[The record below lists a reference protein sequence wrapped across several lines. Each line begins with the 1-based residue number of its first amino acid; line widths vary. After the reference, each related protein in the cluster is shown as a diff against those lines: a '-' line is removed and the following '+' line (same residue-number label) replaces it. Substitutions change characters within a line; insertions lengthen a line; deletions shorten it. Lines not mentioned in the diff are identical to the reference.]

1 MSSPWNEINN
11 FSKVVAAIDLQIYKA
26 ITPYYQK
33 LVNIAIPTFTAYNQ
47 IMRKEYAY
55 KQAVLNMWDDFVI
68 EIKTKNRYFP
78 KSKFIDI
85 FKKCASVAKYIIR
98 KDKTY
103 FRARIIEPHEFSDIV
118 HSVINNAIENSK
130 DYENK
135 EYSDKSNDVW
145 DFIFKLPYSV
155 WEQEYLNSHQ
165 LDNVEFW
172 GFDKDDSDAPPSENV
187 NQGRVNP
194 PGISCLYA
202 ANSVS
207 TAISEIQPSIG
218 QTVSVGKIK
227 TLKDLN
233 IFDFDFSKTYKD
245 SNFLD
250 QSVVEI
256 KKQIGISIGKIAIFF
271 NVLSELFTRP
281 AMGNINNYYATQY
294 LSEYIK
300 ELGFDGI
307 IYKSSLKKGGS
318 NIVLFDTSRDEN
330 NNPKNYKFLSSS
342 VYKIESIKISTMQI
356 LPKHDPENAK
366 KD

>member
-1 MSSPWNEINN
+1 MPLPWNEINK
-11 FSKVVAAIDLQIYKA
+11 FAKAVAAIDLQIFRA
-26 ITPYYQK
+26 VTPYYQK
-33 LVNIAIPTFTAYNQ
+33 FASIVPPAITIYSQ

-55 KQAVLNMWDDFVI
+55 KQAVLNMWDDFVL

-78 KSKFIDI
+78 KSEFIDI
-85 FKKCASVAKYIIR
+85 FKKCASVAKCIIK

-103 FRARIIEPHEFSDIV
+103 FRARIIEPNEFSDIV
-118 HSVINNAIENSK
+118 HSLINKAIENSK

-135 EYSDKSNDVW
+135 EFSDKSKDVW
-145 DFIFKLPYSV
+145 DFIFKLPYNV
-155 WEQEYLNSHQ
+155 WEQEYLNSYQ

-172 GFDKDDSDAPPSENV
+172 GFDKDGSDAPPSENV
-187 NQGRVNP
+187 NHGRVNP

-218 QTVSVGKIK
+218 QTVSIGRIK

-245 SNFLD
+245 SDFMD

-271 NVLSELFTRP
+271 NVLSDLFSRP
-281 AMGNINNYYATQY
+281 AMGNVDNYYATQY

-318 NIVLFDTSRDEN
+318 NIVLFDTSRDED
-330 NNPKNYKFLSSS
+330 NNPKNYKILSSS

-356 LPKHDPENAK
+356 LPKYDPENTK
-366 KD
+366 K